1 MAGEKI
7 LLVEGVDDYHVV
19 LHLQGNHG
27 IRVVDRKDVRQLGGI
42 EPLLESL
49 PVQLKASDGGVLG
62 VVIDADQDFA
72 ARWQAVRHCLT
83 VAGYEGIPD
92 APDRQGVILAAPP
105 ATLLPRFGAWLMP
118 DNSSKGILEDF
129 LRFLVPK
136 GDVLLPYAEKA
147 LQELPEQRFSK
158 NDPPKALIH
167 TWLAWQCE
175 PGRPFGQAITARF
188 LQPDVKEATVF
199 VEWLKSLFSE

>member
-1 MAGEKI
+1 MANKKI

-19 LHLQGNHG
+19 LHLQSNHG
-27 IRVVDRKDVRQLGGI
+27 IRVVDREDVRQLGGI
-42 EPLLESL
+42 NPLLESL

-62 VVIDADQDFA
+62 VMIDADQDFA

-83 VAGYEGIPD
+83 VAGYEGVPGT
-92 APDRQGVILAAPP
+92 PDRQGLILAPPP

-118 DNSSKGILEDF
+118 DNLSKGILEDF

-136 GDVLLPYAEKA
+136 GDILLPYAEKT
-147 LQELPEQRFSK
+147 LHGLPERRFSE
-158 NDPPKALIH
+158 NDSPKALIH
-167 TWLAWQCE
+167 TWLAWQSE

-188 LQPDVKEATVF
+188 LEPGVEEACVF